1 MTSPDSEALAVE
13 RQLAAHL
20 VECAKSTG
28 ELKKEIAVLR
38 REIERNLKLLYVLL
52 GGMLAVAAR
61 SFWPALFGG

>member
-1 MTSPDSEALAVE
+1 MTDPDADALAVE

-28 ELKKEIAVLR
+28 ELRREIAVLR
-38 REIERNLKLLYVLL
+38 RDIERNLKLLYVLL

>member
-1 MTSPDSEALAVE
+1 MSPSDSDALTVE

-20 VECAKSTG
+20 VECAKSNG
-28 ELKKEIAVLR
+28 EMRREIAVLR
-38 REIERNLKLLYVLL
+38 RDVERNLKLLYVLL

>member
-1 MTSPDSEALAVE
+1 MTPPDSEALAVE
-13 RQLAAHL
+13 RQLSRHL